1 VWGVGGAKV
10 PNFKSK
16 IFLTKLYERVCTDRS
31 TDGQLNAQTDGWMNG
46 QTDGRADNGRK
57 DGWTERKDE
66 RQSDKLA
73 DRQRNTLTNS
83 RFVLRPSG
91 V

>member
-1 VWGVGGAKV
+1 M
-10 PNFKSK
+10 
-16 IFLTKLYERVCTDRS
+16 CTDRS
-31 TDGQLNAQTDGWMNG
+31 TDGQMNAQTDGWMNGQTDGWMNG

-73 DRQRNTLTNS
+73 DRQRNTLINNKPGRRVCFDFS
-83 RFVLRPSG
+83 SFIQNN
-91 V
+91 